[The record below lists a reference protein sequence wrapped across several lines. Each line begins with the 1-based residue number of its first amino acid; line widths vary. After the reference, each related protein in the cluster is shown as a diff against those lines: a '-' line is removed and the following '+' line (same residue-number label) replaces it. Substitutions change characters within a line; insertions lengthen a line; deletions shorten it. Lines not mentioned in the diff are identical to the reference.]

1 MEKMPLNSFLSKSL
15 RDDNECDWPLP
26 SSMQPSNSNVLRM
39 LRGLSSSATGLWR
52 AELVLSKPNICNVT
66 VAAASIQIQLSHFLT
81 LPTKN
86 NSTFTFRVTMNLAN
100 HIGLKKRKEATLLK
114 TTFAYCSNCC
124 YFVAV
129 ILTFSVSFPEN
140 FLDPVFY
147 RFENEVPAV

>member
-1 MEKMPLNSFLSKSL
+1 
-15 RDDNECDWPLP
+15 
-26 SSMQPSNSNVLRM
+26 
-39 LRGLSSSATGLWR
+39 
-52 AELVLSKPNICNVT
+52 
-66 VAAASIQIQLSHFLT
+66 VAAASIQTQLSHFLT
-81 LPTKN
+81 FPTKN
-86 NSTFTFRVTMNLAN
+86 NSTFRVTMNLAN
-100 HIGLKKRKEATLLK
+100 HIGLKNKRKEATLLK